1 MMSSKKPTDMDNDEA
16 ATIIQSNYRR
26 HLQSNTIKTL
36 TENEAATV
44 IQAAYRSYVARTSLS
59 AQPQDETDEKE
70 PESMKLEDVS
80 PLENAEN
87 DDLREA
93 HGDEKSRRKSQAEKN
108 AEESG
113 IDEVSITRVN
123 SEPSKPYEGKRH
135 SEEDAA
141 IIIQRAY
148 RNRASFL
155 QRRSRSEAPQ
165 DIEILSHQSSVERSS
180 SQVLQNA
187 MEDEGSN
194 ILSREPSMTLGG
206 NILSREPST
215 TLAGNIRSREPSAQL
230 DELMPGGA
238 PSRASSI
245 QAPSRDP
252 SAKVSKSMSGGPPS
266 SASGS
271 SKFSRKSSAISGGS
285 IPSRKLSATLDTLM
299 PGGSPSRASG
309 SHMSSRE
316 LSATP
321 SKLMSGSAHSRVPS
335 ASPDSPTPMEAVE
348 RMNTGEL
355 RGLAEEEA
363 AVIIQRAYR
372 EHSSIHSSAYTP
384 KPSISGSLQE
394 TEVTSRKASAEPKEE
409 RTSRKSSA
417 KSEMEVTSRKSSA
430 EPKEEITSRKSSA
443 KLTSEITSRKVSA
456 ESKEEITSHKSSAKS
471 TSSAIPAPVSGV
483 EHDVTQEMETSRKSS
498 AGVLDIPDFN
508 KSLEAVENPSE
519 SPRTERPDEDELTE
533 VPANYELGGD
543 EIKLDDEKE
552 ETAEALEEADNDF
565 VEGSLTQN
573 EDSAKDDTETLS
585 PEKSPH
591 EIPDGETAEVESEDT
606 EGLSSEKMDASDVTP
621 ESS

>member
-1 MMSSKKPTDMDNDEA
+1 MDIYKFGMDYFDMLLRKRRETGETDVAKLGAAFEDRYYNSRSFMMSSKKPTDMDNDEA

-59 AQPQDETDEKE
+59 AQPQDETEEKE
-70 PESMKLEDVS
+70 TES
-80 PLENAEN
+80 
-87 DDLREA
+87 
-93 HGDEKSRRKSQAEKN
+93 
-108 AEESG
+108 
-113 IDEVSITRVN
+113 T
-123 SEPSKPYEGKRH
+123 EPSRPYEGKRH

-155 QRRSRSEAPQ
+155 QRRSKSEAPQ
-165 DIEILSHQSSVERSS
+165 DIEILSHQSSVERETGTASHEPSIDLSS

-187 MEDEGSN
+187 MEDEDEKTLSRERSRDSGSN

-252 SAKVSKSMSGGPPS
+252 SAKVSKLMSGGPPS

-271 SKFSRKSSAISGGS
+271 NKFSRKSSAISSVS

-299 PGGSPSRASG
+299 PGVSPSRASG

-394 TEVTSRKASAEPKEE
+394 MEVTSRKASAEPKEE
-409 RTSRKSSA
+409 ITSHKSSA
-417 KSEMEVTSRKSSA
+417 KSTHQITSRKVSAESEMEVTSRKASA

-443 KLTSEITSRKVSA
+443 KSTSEITSRKVSA

-471 TSSAIPAPVSGV
+471 KSSAIPAPVSRV
-483 EHDVTQEMETSRKSS
+483 
-498 AGVLDIPDFN
+498 
-508 KSLEAVENPSE
+508 
-519 SPRTERPDEDELTE
+519 
-533 VPANYELGGD
+533 
-543 EIKLDDEKE
+543 
-552 ETAEALEEADNDF
+552 EADNDF

-573 EDSAKDDTETLS
+573 EDSAKDDTGTLS

-591 EIPDGETAEVESEDT
+591 EIPDGETAEVESEDS
-606 EGLSSEKMDASDVTP
+606 ENLSSEKMDGSDVVP